1 MEDIFNRHSAFGRKA
16 LLLIRV
22 GLIFYFFSAITTGKT
37 FAGIITIQIRMTHSF
52 ASDRIKVRIDATNR
66 GTESAQNLRAF
77 LYIFNR
83 TLTSEVLDR
92 LKKEE
97 THSFDFEIP
106 KPDDKRGR
114 FAFTGEVLFHD
125 ANNHPFSALACNTF
139 NIRYNPS
146 PQFTGHIPHL
156 TVKEKGKLRIQVIN
170 LTPGNRTSRVL
181 LRLPHGLISPVNPK
195 SLKLGPYGKSEVNF
209 QIENRYGI
217 GAATYPF
224 FCILEDKSGK
234 VHYAEILRS
243 TIQVKEFKNWFHQT
257 KWYWLAGIVPIILC
271 WIVVLSFRRK
281 TQ

>member
-37 FAGIITIQIRMTHSF
+37 FAGIISIQMRMSHSF
-52 ASDRIKVRIDATNR
+52 VSDRINVRIDATNR

-83 TLTSEVLDR
+83 TLTSQVLDR
-92 LKKEE
+92 LEKEE
-97 THSFDFEIP
+97 TRSFNFEIP

-114 FAFTGEVLFHD
+114 FAFTGEILFHD
-125 ANNHPFSALACNTF
+125 ANNHPFSALSCNTF
-139 NIRYNPS
+139 NIGYNPPS
-146 PQFTGHIPHL
+146 QFKGNIPHL
-156 TVKEKGKLRIQVIN
+156 TVEKKGTVRVQVVN
-170 LTPGNRTSRVL
+170 LTSRTRTSRIF
-181 LRLPHGLISPVNPK
+181 LRLPHGLYAPVNPK
-195 SLKLGPYGKSEVNF
+195 SLKFDPYAEKEVNF

-217 GAATYPF
+217 SAATYPF
-224 FCILEDKSGK
+224 FCIIEDKSGK

-243 TIQVKEFKNWFHQT
+243 TIQVKEFKNWFRQT

>member
-1 MEDIFNRHSAFGRKA
+1 MCYSIRLGF
-16 LLLIRV
+16 LLLC
-22 GLIFYFFSAITTGKT
+22 FFCVNEAVIT
-37 FAGIITIQIRMTHSF
+37 FAGTITLRMKMTLTV
-52 ASDRIKVRIDATNR
+52 ASGRIKVRIDASNR
-66 GTESAQNLRAF
+66 GTEAAQNLRAF
-77 LYIFNR
+77 LYIFDR

-92 LKKEE
+92 LEKEE
-97 THSFDFEIP
+97 TRSFNFEIP
-106 KPDDKRGR
+106 KPAEKRGR
-114 FAFTGEVLFHD
+114 FAFTGKVLFHD

-139 NIRYNPS
+139 NIVYNPS

-156 TVKEKGKLRIQVIN
+156 TVKERGKLRIQVIN
-170 LTPGNRTSRVL
+170 LTSGNRTCRVL

-217 GAATYPF
+217 GAATYPI

-234 VHYAEILRS
+234 DHYAEILRS
-243 TIQVKEFKNWFHQT
+243 MIQIKESKNWFHQT

>member
-22 GLIFYFFSAITTGKT
+22 GLIFYFFSVITTGKT

-52 ASDRIKVRIDATNR
+52 VSDRIKVRIDATNR
-66 GTESAQNLRAF
+66 GTKSAQNLRAF

-106 KPDDKRGR
+106 KPTEKRGR

-146 PQFTGHIPHL
+146 PQFTGYIPHL

-195 SLKLGPYGKSEVNF
+195 FLKLGPYGKSEVNF
-209 QIENRYGI
+209 QNQKRK
-217 GAATYPF
+217 
-224 FCILEDKSGK
+224 LLK
-234 VHYAEILRS
+234 VH
-243 TIQVKEFKNWFHQT
+243 K
-257 KWYWLAGIVPIILC
+257 
-271 WIVVLSFRRK
+271 
-281 TQ
+281 